1 MATYGQ
7 YQSFAL
13 IAYDAF
19 ARQLKHVNSQIAIGC
34 DDDGCTEDLY
44 IAKNVIDTVF
54 AYSTECISVL
64 NLTEPMILKLCNYI
78 ARLLKFTTKPIGELT
93 PTYLNTNRD
102 FQSSDFNVNDF
113 A

>member
-19 ARQLKHVNSQIAIGC
+19 ARQLKHVNSQIAKGC
-34 DDDGCTEDLY
+34 NDDGCTETLY
-44 IAKNVIDTVF
+44 VAKNVIDTIF
-54 AYSTECISVL
+54 SYSTECISVT
-64 NLTEPMILKLCNYI
+64 NLTEPMILKLCNWI
-78 ARLLKFTTKPIGELT
+78 ARLLNFTTAPIGQLT
-93 PTYLNTNRD
+93 PTYLNTKRD

>member
-19 ARQLKHVNSQIAIGC
+19 ARQLKHVNSQIAKGC
-34 DDDGCTEDLY
+34 NDDGCTETLY
-44 IAKNVIDTVF
+44 VAKNIIDTVF
-54 AYSTECISVL
+54 NYSTECISVL
-64 NLTEPMILKLCNYI
+64 DLTEPTILKLCNYVS
-78 ARLLKFTTKPIGELT
+78 RLLNFTTTPIGQLA
-93 PTYLNTNRD
+93 PTYLNTKRD